1 MRATKKK
8 AEVLYNA
15 LKRHF
20 HVDEFTVYW
29 PSFEH
34 KMRIC
39 ATKNGHLMCLESPC
53 LSSIELKWATK
64 YIYRCCF
71 DWEKHLPHMVI
82 SLEEFAYYLSE
93 CSFDFMHGKKG
104 LLDIKH
110 EVVKQLVKSLRIYG
124 NIWVMSGALAPS
136 APDLDYHVNK
146 PDSLEELVIQEELGQ
161 MPC

>member
-20 HVDEFTVYW
+20 HVDEFTLYW

-34 KMRIC
+34 KMRIY
-39 ATKNGHLMCLESPC
+39 ATKNGHSMRLESPC

-64 YIYRCCF
+64 YIYRYCLALKNC
-71 DWEKHLPHMVI
+71 LPNIAI
-82 SLEEFAYYLSE
+82 SLEKFADCLSE

-124 NIWVMSGALAPS
+124 HVRVMYEVLTPL
-136 APDLDYHVNK
+136 DQDYDYHVFK